1 MASLYSVSLDEAES
15 AELGDILNTMGRLY
29 GSYQVY
35 YPIFYRI
42 TWLQFYLTF

>member
-15 AELGDILNTMGRLY
+15 TELNDILNTMGRIY

-35 YPIFYRI
+35 TKSLIKCLNYNNSM
-42 TWLQFYLTF
+42 